1 MTSVPSE
8 LNIFATESDRRD
20 LVVAYRKSGL
30 SQKVFC
36 EQHGVKA
43 STFKNWFYR
52 YPECSQLDAIGAD
65 VAHFGQTLAP
75 SFLFKAITVQ
85 EDVKAPETPTP
96 FSPAPK
102 TDSVAI
108 EPACLNLSP
117 SYPPSIHIECS
128 AFRIAVPT
136 GFDAA
141 TLHSILSIMRTL
153 P

>member
-1 MTSVPSE
+1 MTSLASE
-8 LNIFATESDRRD
+8 LNIFATESARIN

-30 SQKVFC
+30 SQKIFC

-52 YPECSQLDAIGAD
+52 YPECSQPDAIEAD
-65 VAHFGQTLAP
+65 VAHFGQTLDP

-85 EDVKAPETPTP
+85 EDVEAPETPTP
-96 FSPAPK
+96 SSPALKPA
-102 TDSVAI
+102 SVSI
-108 EPACLNLSP
+108 KPSCLHHTSSALN
-117 SYPPSIHIECS
+117 IHIDCS

-136 GFDAA
+136 GFDVE
-141 TLHSILSIMRTL
+141 TLQRILSIMQDL